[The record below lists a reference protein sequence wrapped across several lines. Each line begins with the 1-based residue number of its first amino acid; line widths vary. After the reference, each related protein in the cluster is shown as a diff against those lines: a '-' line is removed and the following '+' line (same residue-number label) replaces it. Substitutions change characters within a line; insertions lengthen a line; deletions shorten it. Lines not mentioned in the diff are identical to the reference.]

1 MRVRSLIAASV
12 AIEVIVLSAVASMPA
27 FAQDNPPASPAARPP
42 AVAPV
47 AASPAAVPP
56 PTVVRTTPQ
65 PVAATP
71 VVESI
76 RTKLAG
82 LDKTSSSD
90 DVSALVVFYN
100 ERGEPLWM
108 TDMGLSGQGLAVV

>member
-1 MRVRSLIAASV
+1 MQVRSLVAALGAALLCCAFASIPSLAQGQPAAQSAGATATQPPVATSGDNGQSATDNTQAAIPDAAS
-12 AIEVIVLSAVASMPA
+12 
-27 FAQDNPPASPAARPP
+27 
-42 AVAPV
+42 
-47 AASPAAVPP
+47 P
-56 PTVVRTTPQ
+56 PTVVQTTPQ

-90 DVSALVVFYN
+90 DISALSLLQ
-100 ERGEPLWM
+100 RARRA
-108 TDMGLSGQGLAVV
+108 AVDD